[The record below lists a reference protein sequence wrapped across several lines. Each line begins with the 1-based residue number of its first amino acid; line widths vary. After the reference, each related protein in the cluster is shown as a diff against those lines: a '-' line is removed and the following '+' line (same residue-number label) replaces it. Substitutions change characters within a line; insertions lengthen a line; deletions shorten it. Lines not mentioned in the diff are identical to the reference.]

1 MTTSR
6 LAGRRG
12 DGAAV
17 VRGWVAVY
25 TLGLPAEL
33 RGRRRGEVAGDLADE
48 TLDAVRR
55 GETGDL
61 RRRRVER
68 LLLGI
73 PDDLAWRMADAR
85 SMARAMR
92 VGRPAPGWTPTSK
105 ISLTLLAIVAIGAGG
120 ALGIVLVPW
129 LDGSAR
135 PDGWL
140 GWGPYGF
147 IVACSIVLGAVLAA
161 VPWPSPGLRLGIAGA
176 VLGMAAAPWLWGCWV
191 LALIA
196 LIVRWRQADVERGGA
211 R

>member
-1 MTTSR
+1 MTASR
-6 LAGRRG
+6 LGGRRG

-17 VRGWVAVY
+17 VRGWVAFY
-25 TLGLPAEL
+25 TLGLPAEI
-33 RGRRRGEVAGDLADE
+33 RGRRRAEVAGDLADE

-55 GETGDL
+55 GATGDL
-61 RRRRVER
+61 RQRRLVR

-73 PDDLAWRMADAR
+73 RDDLAWRVVDAR
-85 SMARAMR
+85 SMARASR
-92 VGRPAPGWTPTSK
+92 SASLPSQWTPTSK
-105 ISLTLLAIVAIGAGG
+105 VSLTLLAIVAIGAGG

-147 IVACSIVLGAVLAA
+147 IVACAIVLGSVLLA
-161 VPWPSPGLRLGIAGA
+161 VPWPSRGLRLGIGGV
-176 VLGMAAAPWLWGCWV
+176 VLGMAAAPWLWGCWM

-196 LIVRWRQADVERGGA
+196 LAVRWRQSNMERGGA